1 MKSLLTDLHQ
11 AATILS
17 EYTGGYS
24 GQYASAE
31 EFHKDLVN
39 KIQKLENGD
48 KSVLH
53 DLWHW
58 FAPTCQWD
66 DFVGDAALWEQL
78 FQKIERLSSIEDELN
93 QI

>member
-1 MKSLLTDLHQ
+1 MESLLKDLHQ

-24 GQYASAE
+24 GKYTSAE
-31 EFHKDLVN
+31 TFHKDLVN

-48 KSVLH
+48 KSVLPQ
-53 DLWHW
+53 LWHW

-66 DFVGDAALWEQL
+66 DFVGTVALGEQL
-78 FQKIERLSSIEDELN
+78 FQKLERLSSIEDS
-93 QI
+93 